1 MMSFEEFLNLMNAGN
16 FREIAVSIIMRG
28 GKEDLINTIGIFLAN
43 WDQIIKDYNLSDFVD
58 VEALKEAT
66 VGEYYAL
73 QALNY

>member
-16 FREIAVSIIMRG
+16 FREVAVSIVMRG
-28 GKEDLINTIGIFLAN
+28 GKEDLINTIGRFLAD
-43 WDQIIKDYNLSDFVD
+43 WDQIVEYYHLSNFAN
-58 VEALKEAT
+58 VEALKGAI